1 MVCVMTNHDKII
13 HVAKRCG
20 NKQQKL
26 KKKLLKKVVDR

>member
-1 MVCVMTNHDKII
+1 MVFARKNHDKII

-26 KKKLLKKVVDR
+26 KKKTLKKVVDR